1 MEKRRRG
8 RPKKD
13 DNFITHVTLRCTE
26 AEKEMLIELAREK
39 KMSRGAM
46 FRLWIN
52 YLNSNPMAL
61 PSHEKQVITEKPKR
75 REISLFWGLIS
86 IR

>member
-1 MEKRRRG
+1 MEKARRG

-13 DNFITHVTLRCTE
+13 NSFVTHISLRCTE
-26 AEKEMLIELAREK
+26 EEKEMLIELARER

-61 PSHEKQVITEKPKR
+61 PSPEKQPKR

-86 IR
+86 IK

>member
-1 MEKRRRG
+1 MERARRGRG

-13 DNFITHVTLRCTE
+13 NNFVTHISLRCTE
-26 AEKEMLIELAREK
+26 EEKEMLIELARER

-61 PSHEKQVITEKPKR
+61 PSHETKPKR
-75 REISLFWGLIS
+75 KEISLFWGLIS
-86 IR
+86 IK

>member
-1 MEKRRRG
+1 MERARRGRG

-13 DNFITHVTLRCTE
+13 NSFVTHISLRCTQE
-26 AEKEMLIELAREK
+26 EKEMLIELARER

-61 PSHEKQVITEKPKR
+61 PSHEKQPKR
-75 REISLFWGLIS
+75 KEISLFWGLIS
-86 IR
+86 IK